1 MLALAH
7 LTFDLPTTS
16 LQDSVQKA
24 IKIIHAHELNSIAVL
39 DGKKWIGNVTE
50 EMLMHAMHPD
60 GKLSQFAE
68 SWNYIKMEAEED
80 ILASLPLFEESGF
93 QMLPVVSEEG
103 NWQGYLTWESVAK
116 TIFFTGFNSGNGGII
131 RILFHSQRD
140 SLSSIA
146 RIIEENKGMITRTY
160 LTKTDRPEH
169 NSPELIIQ
177 VQTEQFPTIIK
188 SLERHDVHIEKAFMF
203 GSTEL
208 VDQSRFDLLLKYLN
222 P

>member
-7 LTFDLPTTS
+7 LSFDFPTAGLNDT
-16 LQDSVQKA
+16 VQKA
-24 IKIIHAHELNSIAVL
+24 LKIMHAHELNAIAVL
-39 DGKKWIGNVTE
+39 DEKKWAGNVTE
-50 EMLMHAMHPD
+50 EMLMHATHPD
-60 GKLSQFAE
+60 GKLSQF
-68 SWNYIKMEAEED
+68 SDTWNSIKIEAEED

-93 QMLPVVSEEG
+93 RMLPVVNEEE

-116 TIFFTGFNSGNGGII
+116 TTFFTGFNAGNGGII

-160 LTKTDRPEH
+160 LTNRDRPEH

-188 SLERHDVHIEKAFMF
+188 SLERHGVQIEKAFMF
-203 GSTEL
+203 GSTEF

>member
-7 LTFDLPTTS
+7 LSYDFPTAGLHDT
-16 LQDSVQKA
+16 VQKA
-24 IKIIHAHELNSIAVL
+24 LKIIRAHEMNAIAVL
-39 DGKKWIGNVTE
+39 DGKLWVGNVTE
-50 EMLMHAMHPD
+50 EMLSHATHPD

-68 SWNYIKMEAEED
+68 TWNSTKIEAEED
-80 ILASLPLFEESGF
+80 ILASLPHFEESGF
-93 QMLPVVSEEG
+93 RMLPVVNEEG
-103 NWQGYLTWESVAK
+103 YWQGYLTWESVAK
-116 TIFFTGFNSGNGGII
+116 TTFFTGFNTGNGGII

-140 SLSSIA
+140 SLSTIA

-177 VQTEQFPTIIK
+177 VQTEQFPAIIK

-203 GSTEL
+203 GSTEF

>member
-1 MLALAH
+1 MLALA
-7 LTFDLPTTS
+7 LLSYDFPTAGLNDT
-16 LQDSVQKA
+16 VQKA
-24 IKIIHAHELNSIAVL
+24 LKIMHAHDLNAIAVL
-39 DGKKWIGNVTE
+39 DGKRWAGNVTE
-50 EMLMHAMHPD
+50 DMLMHASHPD
-60 GKLSQFAE
+60 GKLSQFSEA
-68 SWNYIKMEAEED
+68 WNSIKIDAEED
-80 ILASLPLFEESGF
+80 LLASLPLFEESGF
-93 QMLPVVSEEG
+93 RMLPVVNEEG

-116 TIFFTGFNSGNGGII
+116 TTFFTGFNAGNGGII

-146 RIIEENKGMITRTY
+146 RIIEENKGTITRTY
-160 LTKTDRPEH
+160 LTKMDRPEY

-188 SLERHDVHIEKAFMF
+188 SLERHDVQIEKAIMF
-203 GSTEL
+203 GSTEF